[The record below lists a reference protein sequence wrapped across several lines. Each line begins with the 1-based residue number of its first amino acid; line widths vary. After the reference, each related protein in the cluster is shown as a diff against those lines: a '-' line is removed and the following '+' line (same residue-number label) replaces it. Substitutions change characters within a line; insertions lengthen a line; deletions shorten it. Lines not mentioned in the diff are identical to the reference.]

1 MYSGE
6 REGRV
11 IMLRK
16 LIGQQIVPD
25 LAGKLNRFVQQL
37 EFLPELVKLLDSK
50 SRYQKPIS

>member
-25 LAGKLNRFVQQL
+25 LAGKSNRFVQQL